1 LVFAAESALY
11 DVVALLD
18 APTAAKA
25 EPLAAEFLEYLDA
38 MDYNKYF
45 DAMPTRMVSLLPCMI
60 MRVVWI
66 WPECAGVGRYASAEA
81 DMQRVSAQACR

>member
-1 LVFAAESALY
+1 LSFCAAESALY

-45 DAMPTRMVSLLPCMI
+45 DAMPTRTVSLLACLQDYA
-60 MRVVWI
+60 
-66 WPECAGVGRYASAEA
+66 CGVCLLSVCSRSPATW
-81 DMQRVSAQACR
+81 QQ

>member
-1 LVFAAESALY
+1 MLRRGAAESALY

-25 EPLAAEFLEYLDA
+25 EPLAAAFLEYLDA

-45 DAMPTRMVSLLPCMI
+45 DAMPTRTVSRLLCKI
-60 MRVVWI
+60 ARFWVS
-66 WPECAGVGRYASAEA
+66 CGACCLCLRSAHTMPRA
-81 DMQRVSAQACR
+81 

>member
-1 LVFAAESALY
+1 MAHTTWLTPHALPALLVMCGAAESALY

-18 APTAAKA
+18 AATAAKA

-45 DAMPTRMVSLLPCMI
+45 DAMPTRTVSQLLAS
-60 MRVVWI
+60 RGWL
-66 WPECAGVGRYASAEA
+66 ECGAA
-81 DMQRVSAQACR
+81 ACA